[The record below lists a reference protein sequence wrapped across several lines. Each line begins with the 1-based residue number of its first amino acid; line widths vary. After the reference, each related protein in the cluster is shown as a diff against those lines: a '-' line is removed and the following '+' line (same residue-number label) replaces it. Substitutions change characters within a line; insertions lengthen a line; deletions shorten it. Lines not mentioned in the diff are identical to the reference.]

1 MDKNNKNTTTFLGFI
16 KKNPIK
22 KFQMQ
27 HELNIYHLNVYQ
39 KIILNTKIIIQQ
51 YTGLCIQGVFLLH
64 DFN

>member
-1 MDKNNKNTTTFLGFI
+1 
-16 KKNPIK
+16 
-22 KFQMQ
+22 MQ